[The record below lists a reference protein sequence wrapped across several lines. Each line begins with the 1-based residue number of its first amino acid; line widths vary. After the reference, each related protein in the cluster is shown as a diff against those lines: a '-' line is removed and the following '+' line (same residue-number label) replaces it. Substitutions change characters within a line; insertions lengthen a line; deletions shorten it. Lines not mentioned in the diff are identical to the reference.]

1 MAKKEIKTD
10 FWVYSLLK
18 SANIDATA
26 QGSNIKEV
34 DEALKSASSTLR
46 AQLHF

>member
-10 FWVYSLLK
+10 FWVYSLLQ

-34 DEALKSASSTLR
+34 DEALKNIKNIV
-46 AQLHF
+46 